1 MSGWGVEGDGGS
13 IREDRERGEEGMS
26 KRTAQTLP
34 SKQKRPRGGT
44 LFLGL
49 WCFSACP
56 CSGAV
61 AAWSATS
68 KAQDAFNKRNKKQQK
83 MQGHLQPERTYLDR
97 RCLLPQALPCPLAY
111 VPVNG

>member
-83 MQGHLQPERTYLDR
+83 MQKGICSQNALTLIDATSCHK
-97 RCLLPQALPCPLAY
+97 RCLALLLMY
-111 VPVNG
+111 L